1 VELRRRLSQSRMKRS
16 HRAHLP
22 QEKMLRAAADLCR
35 VDVRSL
41 RWDDPN
47 LGVAQ
52 ACEWHTIGPSR
63 PNLASLKELRREI
76 FNLGHLESLIHRRG
90 LEGATTEDKVLFH
103 NLQLLLQTP
112 VGDGAHSR
120 SRPASAVGTIAV
132 AVYLE
137 RDATLDVKA
146 ALVACGAPE
155 SNLKGRLDGVRM
167 TRERIA
173 TLGLLDLDH
182 RNRIDPLCVDRVRDV
197 VKVSVADAARAVLN
211 HGSNVDAAVA
221 ELRDRLGLVCGD
233 GEVVDEA
240 EGLQLHLSERS
251 AKVRYVGVSIT
262 ANGRAFEASV
272 CESGRRLCLGEF
284 ATATAAAVAYARH
297 WEGKRKREEQRK
309 REVGARDDGRGGG
322 VDGVGE
328 GEEEAEAI
336 EEAEAE
342 EEDDVVDED
351 EYKEER
357 DDAGEGWVR
366 IRPVSAVGD
375 STATRQ
381 KAFNASIE
389 PLLGDP
395 ASPHA
400 SGVVALSVSAEH
412 ASCCAAFLAAHW
424 RHGSLLLPGCTPSGS
439 DCAWMPRHS
448 SNARAVGE
456 RPTVVDGYS
465 SYGKVI
471 EPHNA
476 EEQRLNTLLMTNAR
490 LPACRKQLPGFAE
503 MELELADWLHRRF
516 GTVVEL
522 FFAHGLRQ
530 SPETLRSTGFAVH
543 QDTEEFDFIEY
554 SVVVKLTQ
562 DEPGEP
568 PSAMRV
574 VGAPCHFEYGPSA
587 GASGCF
593 RSRLHHASVEPKST
607 KEHLKIAYFFRTS
620 KKGER
625 RAKRTLGG
633 AVGAGGGAGGE
644 ADDEMAQ
651 RRKIVSTELGS
662 YILGAAPELLR

>member
-1 VELRRRLSQSRMKRS
+1 
-16 HRAHLP
+16 
-22 QEKMLRAAADLCR
+22 ML
-35 VDVRSL
+35 
-41 RWDDPN
+41 
-47 LGVAQ
+47 
-52 ACEWHTIGPSR
+52 T
-63 PNLASLKELRREI
+63 
-76 FNLGHLESLIHRRG
+76 
-90 LEGATTEDKVLFH
+90 
-103 NLQLLLQTP
+103 LLW
-112 VGDGAHSR
+112 S
-120 SRPASAVGTIAV
+120 S
-132 AVYLE
+132 
-137 RDATLDVKA
+137 
-146 ALVACGAPE
+146 
-155 SNLKGRLDGVRM
+155 
-167 TRERIA
+167 
-173 TLGLLDLDH
+173 
-182 RNRIDPLCVDRVRDV
+182 CVIV
-197 VKVSVADAARAVLN
+197 
-211 HGSNVDAAVA
+211 
-221 ELRDRLGLVCGD
+221 GLVCDD
-233 GEVVDEA
+233 GTLVEEA
-240 EGLQLHLSERS
+240 EGLKLHLSERS
-251 AKVRYVGVSIT
+251 AKAGYVGVSIT

-272 CESGRRLCLGEF
+272 CEGGRKLCLGMF
-284 ATATAAAVAYARH
+284 ATATEAAVAYARH
-297 WEGKRKREEQRK
+297 WEGRRMREEQRR
-309 REVGARDDGRGGG
+309 REVQAREDGRDGG
-322 VDGVGE
+322 VDGVRG
-328 GEEEAEAI
+328 GGEEAEAM
-336 EEAEAE
+336 EAEEEE
-342 EEDDVVDED
+342 EEDDVEDED
-351 EYKEER
+351 EDEDKGGDGE
-357 DDAGEGWVR
+357 DVGEGGRR
-366 IRPVSAVGD
+366 IRPGSAVDD
-375 STATRQ
+375 SAATRQ
-381 KAFNASIE
+381 RAFNVSIE

-400 SGVVALSVSAEH
+400 SGVVRLSVSAEH
-412 ASCCAAFLAAHW
+412 ASRCAAFLAAHW
-424 RHGSLLLPGCTPSGS
+424 KHGSLLLPGCTPSGS

-490 LPACRKQLPGFAE
+490 LPACRKQLPGFVE

-593 RSRLHHASVEPKST
+593 RSRLHHASVEPTST